1 MKYIIIIL
9 GIGWLLI
16 QLIRFFLK
24 TKLVKFAQ
32 QVNEAAKEQQR
43 AQNRPSDGSINVDHI
58 PQGHQ
63 RKSQKDIEGG
73 EYVDY
78 EEVKD

>member
-1 MKYIIIIL
+1 M
-9 GIGWLLI
+9 LI

-43 AQNRPSDGSINVDHI
+43 AQNRNADGSINVDHI
-58 PQGHQ
+58 PPSQ
-63 RKSQKDIEGG
+63 RKRRQKDIKGG